1 MKKRIIKGNADE
13 HVTLETKLGYVLC
26 EKLDIGSNGRQIN
39 WSESLVT
46 NVLRV
51 QPEVINQKEQLNE
64 IVQKF
69 WKLESTGVSK
79 SKLDVCEN
87 FKGDISFANK
97 IAVQIRTW
105 HIKW

>member
-1 MKKRIIKGNADE
+1 M
-13 HVTLETKLGYVLC
+13 
-26 EKLDIGSNGRQIN
+26 
-39 WSESLVT
+39 VT

-51 QPEVINQKEQLNE
+51 QPEVIKQKEQLNE

-105 HIKW
+105 HIK